1 MRIKATIAQ
10 WKQLYEVTT
19 RIRALEPWN
28 FLWDLDIIGIRVGD
42 EPENTVFYSILGKG
56 EGCYGITV
64 YEGYEAFNSFLMLTM
79 HEQMNLSVE
88 YALFNQMNLTCY
100 WGTSCPV
107 SPDIIRTI
115 WTRMRLYG

>member
-42 EPENTVFYSILGKG
+42 EPENTVFYSILDRK
-56 EGCYGITV
+56 
-64 YEGYEAFNSFLMLTM
+64 
-79 HEQMNLSVE
+79 SV
-88 YALFNQMNLTCY
+88 
-100 WGTSCPV
+100 V
-107 SPDIIRTI
+107 
-115 WTRMRLYG
+115 